1 MPRAR
6 ALSHRPP
13 SALCRV
19 ASVNP
24 SQLSGF
30 SPLLRCLALGVR
42 VPSARGA
49 GLPRGLH
56 AFLPSQALFSQEALS
71 RLTSSWALFSSD
83 CCGPSPSTEHAQR
96 TLPGIHGGVQASRL
110 RGAPGSATWSCPRGV
125 RASSPAAPALI
136 CSDLSATRQDFLF
149 WLLLVDLRPPH
160 LHPLRFPK

>member
-13 SALCRV
+13 PALCRV

-30 SPLLRCLALGVR
+30 RHCFGVWRSVFGYLQRVGPGSLGVST
-42 VPSARGA
+42 PSFRPRHCSRG
-49 GLPRGLH
+49 R
-56 AFLPSQALFSQEALS
+56 LS
-71 RLTSSWALFSSD
+71 PASPAPGQFSSD